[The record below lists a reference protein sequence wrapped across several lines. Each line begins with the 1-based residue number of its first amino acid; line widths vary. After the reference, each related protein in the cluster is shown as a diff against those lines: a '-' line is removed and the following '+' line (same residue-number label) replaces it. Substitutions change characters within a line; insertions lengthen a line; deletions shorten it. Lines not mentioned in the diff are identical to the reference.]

1 MNKYYFVAKSV
12 NNEKFRGYIKAED
25 VETLKKII
33 IEHNYQLLKYRLIK
47 EKKQFI
53 TFSNIKKTDLLSFC
67 EKLKMIVSTGISI
80 SDALILC
87 SSSITN
93 RQFSKIIN
101 EMGKEINKGKSLS
114 QVIGEYP
121 KIFPSYFRTMIKL
134 AEMSG
139 NLKSVLDHLI
149 NHYRDEIQLRKKF
162 FSSLFYPCLLAI
174 LCIAVIIVICKV
186 IIPTF
191 VNIFTEMKV
200 DLPLITRIMIGIS
213 NFVNQYGGFIVL
225 LLVVIIIAFI
235 IYFNTSNGK
244 IVLDKIKL
252 KIPVFGKITTSKI
265 ATSFCQCLYILL
277 NSGIPIIV
285 SLQTTLNL
293 IDNKYVK
300 KRFNFALDEVKRG
313 GKLSSALYTMN
324 VFPILLIE
332 TISISERTA
341 SLESSLLNL
350 EHIFFDETQ
359 TKLQRFS
366 SLIEPTFIL
375 IIASIV
381 VILIASI
388 FIPLFSMLDNIGG
401 M

>member
-1 MNKYYFVAKSV
+1 
-12 NNEKFRGYIKAED
+12 
-25 VETLKKII
+25 
-33 IEHNYQLLKYRLIK
+33 
-47 EKKQFI
+47 
-53 TFSNIKKTDLLSFC
+53 
-67 EKLKMIVSTGISI
+67 MIVSTGISI

>member
-1 MNKYYFVAKSV
+1 
-12 NNEKFRGYIKAED
+12 
-25 VETLKKII
+25 
-33 IEHNYQLLKYRLIK
+33 
-47 EKKQFI
+47 
-53 TFSNIKKTDLLSFC
+53 
-67 EKLKMIVSTGISI
+67 MIVSTGISI

-149 NHYRDEIQLRKKF
+149 NHYRDEIQLRK
-162 FSSLFYPCLLAI
+162 
-174 LCIAVIIVICKV
+174 
-186 IIPTF
+186 
-191 VNIFTEMKV
+191 
-200 DLPLITRIMIGIS
+200 
-213 NFVNQYGGFIVL
+213 
-225 LLVVIIIAFI
+225 

>member
-1 MNKYYFVAKSV
+1 M
-12 NNEKFRGYIKAED
+12 
-25 VETLKKII
+25 
-33 IEHNYQLLKYRLIK
+33 
-47 EKKQFI
+47 
-53 TFSNIKKTDLLSFC
+53 
-67 EKLKMIVSTGISI
+67 
-80 SDALILC
+80 
-87 SSSITN
+87 
-93 RQFSKIIN
+93 
-101 EMGKEINKGKSLS
+101 
-114 QVIGEYP
+114 
-121 KIFPSYFRTMIKL
+121 
-134 AEMSG
+134 
-139 NLKSVLDHLI
+139 
-149 NHYRDEIQLRKKF
+149 
-162 FSSLFYPCLLAI
+162 
-174 LCIAVIIVICKV
+174 
-186 IIPTF
+186 
-191 VNIFTEMKV
+191 
-200 DLPLITRIMIGIS
+200 
-213 NFVNQYGGFIVL
+213 
-225 LLVVIIIAFI
+225 
-235 IYFNTSNGK
+235 
-244 IVLDKIKL
+244 
-252 KIPVFGKITTSKI
+252 
-265 ATSFCQCLYILL
+265 
-277 NSGIPIIV
+277 
-285 SLQTTLNL
+285 NL

>member
-1 MNKYYFVAKSV
+1 
-12 NNEKFRGYIKAED
+12 
-25 VETLKKII
+25 
-33 IEHNYQLLKYRLIK
+33 
-47 EKKQFI
+47 
-53 TFSNIKKTDLLSFC
+53 
-67 EKLKMIVSTGISI
+67 
-80 SDALILC
+80 
-87 SSSITN
+87 
-93 RQFSKIIN
+93 
-101 EMGKEINKGKSLS
+101 
-114 QVIGEYP
+114 
-121 KIFPSYFRTMIKL
+121 
-134 AEMSG
+134 
-139 NLKSVLDHLI
+139 
-149 NHYRDEIQLRKKF
+149 
-162 FSSLFYPCLLAI
+162 
-174 LCIAVIIVICKV
+174 
-186 IIPTF
+186 
-191 VNIFTEMKV
+191 MKV

-350 EHIFFDETQ
+350 EYIFFDETQ